1 MVATQ
6 TIEIKLPYQGLITAA
21 LVAIAAAPPA
31 LFIFHPGVNRA
42 GDVLLHDGIEVK
54 VLGRTLYKWEP
65 LLRIG
70 ETAAGGHRTPSAHHI
85 APIPVGSKVAGYR
98 VTSGYGPRPRP
109 CQGCSS
115 YHPGIDVGTPT
126 GTPLYAPGDVTVT
139 CKSDRTSGN
148 YAEFDYQGMLHQ
160 WLHLNTCTPGSYSF
174 GDKFA
179 TTGSTGVG
187 TGPHLDYRV
196 KQGGQRVYPPIE
208 VLTAALD
215 PSPFKP
221 LPPVGGEADPT
232 ITDDT
237 LKRAICRAEGTCD
250 PNGNPNHAYN
260 SHTDPGNRKR
270 NQGFFS
276 YQHGASSP
284 QEADQKQLA
293 RLRVV
298 ESRYIAASQ
307 AKFGERCS
315 KACMVAWLDLFNQS
329 PDAGNRFIRFLPNP
343 DPSPQQL
350 IDARA
355 AALSESRRLVG
366 APSPMNVPADQKR
379 RVDNLLEMVN

>member
-1 MVATQ
+1 VAVSC
-6 TIEIKLPYQGLITAA
+6 KA
-21 LVAIAAAPPA
+21 
-31 LFIFHPGVNRA
+31 
-42 GDVLLHDGIEVK
+42 DG
-54 VLGRTLYKWEP
+54 
-65 LLRIG
+65 
-70 ETAAGGHRTPSAHHI
+70 A
-85 APIPVGSKVAGYR
+85 
-98 VTSGYGPRPRP
+98 
-109 CQGCSS
+109 
-115 YHPGIDVGTPT
+115 
-126 GTPLYAPGDVTVT
+126 
-139 CKSDRTSGN
+139 SGN
-148 YAEFDYQGMLHQ
+148 YAEFDYQGITHQ
-160 WLHLNTCTPGSYSF
+160 LLHLATCKPGTFTF
-174 GDKFA
+174 GDA
-179 TTGSTGVG
+179 IGTTGASGVG
-187 TGPHLDYRV
+187 TGPHLDVRV
-196 KQGGQRVYPPIE
+196 KQGGQRVYPSKE
-208 VLTAALD
+208 VITAVLD
-215 PSPFKP
+215 PSQFKQ
-221 LPPVGGEADPT
+221 LPPVGVETDPT

-250 PNGNPNHAYN
+250 KGGTPNHAYN

-270 NQGFFS
+270 NLGFFS

-298 ESRYIAASQ
+298 ESRYIAQAQ

-315 KACMVAWLDLFNQS
+315 RACMVAWLDLFNQS
-329 PDAGNRFIRFLPNP
+329 PDAGNRLIKFLPSA

>member
-6 TIEIKLPYQGLITAA
+6 TIEIRLPYQGLITAA
-21 LVAIAAAPPA
+21 LLAIAAAPPA
-31 LFIFHPGVNRA
+31 LFIFHPDVNRA

-54 VLGRTLYKWEP
+54 VLGRTLYKREP
-65 LLRIG
+65 ILQPQ
-70 ETAAGGHRTPSAHHI
+70 AGGHRAPNAH
-85 APIPVGSKVAGYR
+85 ATEPINVGDTIAGYR
-98 VTSGYGPRPRP
+98 VTSGYGARPRP
-109 CQGCSS
+109 CTGCSS
-115 YHPGIDVGTPT
+115 FHPAIDLATKT
-126 GTPLYAPGDVTVT
+126 GTPIHAPGDVEVS
-139 CKSDRTSGN
+139 CKADGASGN
-148 YAEFDYQGMLHQ
+148 YAEFDYQGITHQ
-160 WLHLNTCTPGSYSF
+160 LLHLATCQPGTFTF
-174 GDKFA
+174 GDPIG
-179 TTGSTGVG
+179 TTGATGVG
-187 TGPHLDYRV
+187 TGPHLDVRV
-196 KQGGQRVYPPIE
+196 KQGGQRVYPSKQVI
-208 VLTAALD
+208 TAILD
-215 PSPFKP
+215 PSAFKQAP
-221 LPPVGGEADPT
+221 APEAAPAGKELP
-232 ITDDT
+232 DDL

-250 PNGNPNHAYN
+250 LNGNPNHAYN

-270 NQGFFS
+270 NLGFFS

-298 ESRYIAASQ
+298 ESRYIAEAQ

-315 KACMVAWLDLFNQS
+315 RACMVAWLDLFNQS

-343 DPSPQQL
+343 DPTPQQL

-355 AALSESRRLVG
+355 AALSESRRVVG